1 MANYCGKVRTNYF
14 GVKDKEKFKELTSNL
29 ESEDNILIEQNK
41 EGKWSIASY
50 ASIDYLLNYSE
61 DKEDCEYDLDAFF
74 ESMKECIADG
84 DAMIWTEIGNEK
96 LRYFAAFSVVVTSK
110 DISGVSLEDCALN
123 IAKDLLKNDNFKTQ
137 MDY

>member
-1 MANYCGKVRTNYF
+1 MANYYGMTRTNYF
-14 GVKDKEKFKELTSNL
+14 GVKDEEKFKELTSKL
-29 ESEDNILIEQNK
+29 EAEDNILIEQNS

-50 ASIDYLLNYSE
+50 SSIDYCLEVDNCE
-61 DKEDCEYDLDAFF
+61 DYDLDAFF

-96 LRYFAAFSVVVTSK
+96 LRYFVAYSTVVTSEE
-110 DISGVSLEDCALN
+110 IAHVVLEKCALD
-123 IAKDLLKNDNFKTQ
+123 IARALVNNDNFETQ